1 MENWKARER
10 VCGRIIVV
18 QRRDNGTVILPV
30 ICPECGISPVVVDL
44 VEQQRDSATQA
55 AQDLAAE
62 NGIALEL
69 VKGSGNHG
77 VITKAD
83 VLAAIAARDAA
94 EAEGGA
100 SSGESAEGGEA

>member
-1 MENWKARER
+1 MDNWKARER

-18 QRRDNGTVILPV
+18 QRRDDGTVILPA
-30 ICPECGISPVVVDL
+30 ICPECGISPVCVDL
-44 VEQQRDSATQA
+44 VERQRDSATQA

-69 VKGSGNHG
+69 VNGSGSHG
-77 VITKAD
+77 LITKAD
-83 VLAAIAARDAA
+83 VLAAIAARGAV
-94 EAEGGA
+94 ESEGGA